1 MSSEI
6 AKTIVDQIANGKL
19 DAAKESVFTG
29 MKEKAAEE
37 MRKAAGASFD
47 DFDLEDGIDSMD
59 PDLKRNLMNEMFHV
73 IELELP
79 FIGTT

>member
-29 MKEKAAEE
+29 MKEKAAETVDMKRVE
-37 MRKAAGASFD
+37 MQVDWVNNTSQ
-47 DFDLEDGIDSMD
+47 ED
-59 PDLKRNLMNEMFHV
+59 K
-73 IELELP
+73 
-79 FIGTT
+79 